1 MSALIYS
8 DDLEEPFRA
17 TISGLV
23 ERTYATYDSLREY
36 MQSPWR
42 GRPLDIQIV
51 DDAALNAAVTGDGN
65 ADHIR
70 INRGALEQTF
80 GTMLGLFSS
89 QAFLPEV
96 GDPTAEETPT
106 DLADSGFPALPLVRS
121 CDPDT
126 GQRAVLIP
134 QDKRRASIAIALG
147 ELALEFLLF
156 HEVGHVV
163 GGHLELLKAYGS
175 RGFISELGQRSSAP
189 GELIF
194 SHVLECD
201 ADAFACHH
209 AHFVYTARDV
219 GGPLREVAGTTAWEA
234 EDFAMI
240 AYLTAVGVLFRVLY
254 PRAPVKIGA
263 HKSSHPH
270 PVVRSCL
277 VASSATARALFNR
290 SITLGTVDKILGVT
304 VRNIEEVWAAL
315 LLPGQNPE
323 PAGVWARSVRNGAK
337 QLFTAWGKARQT
349 LERHARLPRRWDDW
363 DWSTGWEASI

>member
-1 MSALIYS
+1 VSALIYS

-23 ERTYATYDSLREY
+23 EQTYATYDSLREY

-42 GRPLDIQIV
+42 DRPLDIQIV

-163 GGHLELLKAYGS
+163 GGHLELLSS
-175 RGFISELGQRSSAP
+175 RS
-189 GELIF
+189 
-194 SHVLECD
+194 
-201 ADAFACHH
+201 
-209 AHFVYTARDV
+209 
-219 GGPLREVAGTTAWEA
+219 
-234 EDFAMI
+234 
-240 AYLTAVGVLFRVLY
+240 
-254 PRAPVKIGA
+254 
-263 HKSSHPH
+263 
-270 PVVRSCL
+270 
-277 VASSATARALFNR
+277 
-290 SITLGTVDKILGVT
+290 
-304 VRNIEEVWAAL
+304 
-315 LLPGQNPE
+315 
-323 PAGVWARSVRNGAK
+323 
-337 QLFTAWGKARQT
+337 
-349 LERHARLPRRWDDW
+349 
-363 DWSTGWEASI
+363 